1 MSRAPTIRWGKR
13 SNRGLV
19 FIEPNN
25 RDPTPTARSG
35 GNIASTP
42 GASGRI
48 VSLQKETMMTTLRPG
63 QDAPQSGQYG
73 LVGPRGGRQPGQEV
87 TAVRGKPL
95 PPTPKP
101 GMGYVLV
108 DPTKHEGK
116 R

>member
-1 MSRAPTIRWGKR
+1 LSRAPTFRWGKR

-25 RDPTPTARSG
+25 RDPTPATGSC
-35 GNIASTP
+35 GNIADTP

-48 VSLQKETMMTTLRPG
+48 VSLREETIVTTLRPG
-63 QDAPQSGQYG
+63 QDAPVSGQYG
-73 LVGPRGGRQPGQEV
+73 RVGPRGGRQPGKEV

-108 DPTKHEGK
+108 DATKHENK